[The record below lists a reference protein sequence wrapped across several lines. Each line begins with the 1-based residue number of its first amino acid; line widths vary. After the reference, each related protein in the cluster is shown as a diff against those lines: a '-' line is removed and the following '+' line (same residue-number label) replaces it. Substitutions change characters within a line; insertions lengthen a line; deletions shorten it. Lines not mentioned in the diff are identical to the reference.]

1 MTQNIKEFSQFRD
14 TLICREYTLSR
25 DEEVSEQK
33 VWIKGNINNLS
44 ALEFTTCCLK
54 CKYGVEIRIW
64 SMSKDNSH
72 SWVIISHDV
81 NKNGQDLNNN
91 EKEISEI
98 QFGKKRLNC
107 MLMILQ
113 VDQRQKQ
120 IHKNEILSAHPQEP
134 YLLKKKTLTDV
145 DLGKQSLSDHPVPKQ
160 LSTLLRHDNLLR
172 EDDGAIEIW
181 ELEDYLQIHFEQSR
195 HWSDEISIMTK
206 DVGKIDVSV
215 VLILQDQK
223 FFTSELFK
231 IRTRRNWFIFFVMEN
246 YIEKM
251 ME

>member
-14 TLICREYTLSR
+14 AVICREYTPSR

-33 VWIKGNINNLS
+33 VWIKGNIKKLS

-64 SMSKDNSH
+64 STSKDNSH
-72 SWVIISHDV
+72 SCVIHDA
-81 NKNGQDLNNN
+81 NKYGQDLNNN

-120 IHKNEILSAHPQEP
+120 IHKKEILSAHPQEP
-134 YLLKKKTLTDV
+134 YLSKKKL
-145 DLGKQSLSDHPVPKQ
+145 
-160 LSTLLRHDNLLR
+160 
-172 EDDGAIEIW
+172 
-181 ELEDYLQIHFEQSR
+181 
-195 HWSDEISIMTK
+195 
-206 DVGKIDVSV
+206 
-215 VLILQDQK
+215 
-223 FFTSELFK
+223 
-231 IRTRRNWFIFFVMEN
+231 
-246 YIEKM
+246 
-251 ME
+251 